1 MDKKTLESK
10 SISDLK
16 EIASSLGLSD
26 TESLKKAELIGKILG
41 GGSEEK
47 SKDLFSKEND
57 SSSEKVTKPEQ
68 VRKRTRKRIVV
79 DPSDSSEESSDTT
92 EKVIEAKKEEKEV
105 ADVKDVK
112 DVMESTQDTPKEPKK
127 QNSDDQKNNT
137 HPKNNKQKDQ
147 KPSFRSKQIE

>member
-47 SKDLFSKEND
+47 SKDLFNWTRAKFVNGAC
-57 SSSEKVTKPEQ
+57 KV
-68 VRKRTRKRIVV
+68 
-79 DPSDSSEESSDTT
+79 
-92 EKVIEAKKEEKEV
+92 
-105 ADVKDVK
+105 
-112 DVMESTQDTPKEPKK
+112 
-127 QNSDDQKNNT
+127 
-137 HPKNNKQKDQ
+137 H
-147 KPSFRSKQIE
+147 